1 MTNEELK
8 IKLDEFLSKN
18 KLSGITLA
26 NLNLIIK
33 ISELYLDLKEELAD
47 VKFSSVDLENYKRL
61 DLLTKIDLVKKIF
74 KKYNYP
80 ISNETIDKILS
91 DGTIDFREYEYD
103 KDYLPSVHEGIV
115 AGCAGIKDDFRFIS
129 IPNSGYITDAVI
141 FAHELAHYTVG
152 IPENT
157 TDHMVSESLAIFTE
171 FLMEDELSSMG
182 YNEEMK
188 YVRKLRFKNT
198 LNKSYLIRIM
208 AFINVYFTF
217 GDFEYDSYK
226 KLYGKMTEESYN
238 RELSKI
244 KDYFASEIE
253 DLHPQRSL
261 YYIFGCVYAYYMY
274 DKLKSDKAYINNI
287 YQAFSIPYRTNLQS
301 FSKAL
306 GIYKIESDLKEAITS
321 YKTELNNEM
330 KTL

>member
-26 NLNLIIK
+26 NLDLIIK

-61 DLLTKIDLVKKIF
+61 DLLTKLDLVKKIF

-188 YVRKLRFKNT
+188 YVRKLRFKDT

-287 YQAFSIPYRTNLQS
+287 YQAFSIPYRTDLQS

-306 GIYKIESDLKEAITS
+306 GIYKIESD
-321 YKTELNNEM
+321 
-330 KTL
+330 

>member
-47 VKFSSVDLENYKRL
+47 VKFSKVDLENYKRL

-103 KDYLPSVHEGIV
+103 KDYLPSIHEGIV

-188 YVRKLRFKNT
+188 YVRKLRFKDT

-287 YQAFSIPYRTNLQS
+287 YQAFSIPYRTDLQS

-321 YKTELNNEM
+321 YKTELNNET

>member
-26 NLNLIIK
+26 NLDLIIK

-47 VKFSSVDLENYKRL
+47 VKFSKVDLENYKRL

-103 KDYLPSVHEGIV
+103 KDYLPSVHEGII

-287 YQAFSIPYRTNLQS
+287 YQAFSIPYRTDLQS

-321 YKTELNNEM
+321 YKTELNNET

>member
-61 DLLTKIDLVKKIF
+61 DLFTKIDLVKKIF

-115 AGCAGIKDDFRFIS
+115 AGCAGINDDFRFIS

-274 DKLKSDKAYINNI
+274 DKLKSDKSYINNI

-301 FSKAL
+301 FSIAL

-321 YKTELNNEM
+321 YKTELNNET

>member
-47 VKFSSVDLENYKRL
+47 IKFSSVDLENYKRL
-61 DLLTKIDLVKKIF
+61 DLFTKIDLVKKIF

-301 FSKAL
+301 FSIAL

-321 YKTELNNEM
+321 YKTELNNET

>member
-26 NLNLIIK
+26 NLDLIIK

-47 VKFSSVDLENYKRL
+47 VKFSNVDLENYKRL

-74 KKYNYP
+74 KEYNYP

-141 FAHELAHYTVG
+141 LAHELAHYTVG

-238 RELSKI
+238 SELSKI

-287 YQAFSIPYRTNLQS
+287 YQAFSIPYRTDLQS
-301 FSKAL
+301 FSEAL

-321 YKTELNNEM
+321 YKTELNNET

>member
-8 IKLDEFLSKN
+8 IKVDEFLSKN
-18 KLSGITLA
+18 KRSGITLA
-26 NLNLIIK
+26 NLDLIIK

-103 KDYLPSVHEGIV
+103 KDYLPSVHEGII

-157 TDHMVSESLAIFTE
+157 IDHMVSESLAIFTE

-287 YQAFSIPYRTNLQS
+287 YQAFSIPYRTDLQS
-301 FSKAL
+301 FSIAL
-306 GIYKIESDLKEAITS
+306 GIYELESDLKEAITS
-321 YKTELNNEM
+321 YKTELNNET

>member
-26 NLNLIIK
+26 NLDLIIK

-61 DLLTKIDLVKKIF
+61 DLFTKIDLVKKIF

-115 AGCAGIKDDFRFIS
+115 AGCAGIKDDFKFIS

-182 YNEEMK
+182 YKEEMK
-188 YVRKLRFKNT
+188 YVRKLRFKDT

-287 YQAFSIPYRTNLQS
+287 YQAFSIPYRTDLQS

-321 YKTELNNEM
+321 YKTELNNET

>member
-8 IKLDEFLSKN
+8 IKLDKFLSKN

-129 IPNSGYITDAVI
+129 IPNSGYITDVVI
-141 FAHELAHYTVG
+141 LAHELAHYTVG

-188 YVRKLRFKNT
+188 YVRKLRFKDT

-238 RELSKI
+238 SELSKI

-287 YQAFSIPYRTNLQS
+287 YQAFSIPYRTDLQS
-301 FSKAL
+301 FSEAL

-321 YKTELNNEM
+321 YKTELNNET

>member
-61 DLLTKIDLVKKIF
+61 DLFTKIDLVKKIF

-188 YVRKLRFKNT
+188 YVRKLRFKDT

-287 YQAFSIPYRTNLQS
+287 YQAFSIPYRTDLQS

-321 YKTELNNEM
+321 YKTELNNET

>member
-47 VKFSSVDLENYKRL
+47 VKFSKVDLDNYKRL
-61 DLLTKIDLVKKIF
+61 DLFTKIDLVKKIF

-238 RELSKI
+238 SELSKI

-287 YQAFSIPYRTNLQS
+287 YQAFSIPYRTDLQS

-321 YKTELNNEM
+321 YKTELNNET

>member
-8 IKLDEFLSKN
+8 IKVDEFLSKN

-26 NLNLIIK
+26 NLDLIIK

-103 KDYLPSVHEGIV
+103 KDYLPSVHEGII

-157 TDHMVSESLAIFTE
+157 IDHMVSESLAIFTE

-287 YQAFSIPYRTNLQS
+287 YQAFSIPYRTDLQS
-301 FSKAL
+301 FSIAL
-306 GIYKIESDLKEAITS
+306 GIYELESDLKEAITS
-321 YKTELNNEM
+321 YKTELNNET

>member
-8 IKLDEFLSKN
+8 IKVDEFLSKN
-18 KLSGITLA
+18 KLSGLVLNNLTLF
-26 NLNLIIK
+26 IK
-33 ISELYLDLKEELAD
+33 ISELYLDLKEELED
-47 VKFSSVDLENYKRL
+47 VKFSKVDLENYPRL
-61 DLLTKIDLVKKIF
+61 DLFTKIDLVKKLID
-74 KKYNYP
+74 KYNYP
-80 ISNETIDKILS
+80 INGETIDKILS

-115 AGCAGIKDDFRFIS
+115 DGCAGIRDVFRFIS
-129 IPNSGYITDAVI
+129 TPNSGYITDAVI

-152 IPENT
+152 IPENA
-157 TDHMVSESLAIFTE
+157 TDHMESESLAIFTE

-188 YVRKLRFKNT
+188 YVRKLRFKDT

-208 AFINVYFTF
+208 TFINVYFTF

-226 KLYGKMTEESYN
+226 KLYGKMTDESYN
-238 RELSKI
+238 SELSKI
-244 KDYFASEIE
+244 KDYFDSEIE

-274 DKLKSDKAYINNI
+274 DKLKNDKAYINDI
-287 YQAFSIPYRTNLQS
+287 YRAYSMPYRTDLQS
-301 FSKAL
+301 FSETL
-306 GIYKIESDLKEAITS
+306 GIYEIESELKKAITS
-321 YKTELNNEM
+321 YKNELNNET

>member
-26 NLNLIIK
+26 NLDLIIK

-188 YVRKLRFKNT
+188 YVRKLRFKDT

-287 YQAFSIPYRTNLQS
+287 YQAFSIPYRTDLQS

-321 YKTELNNEM
+321 YKTELNNET

>member
-26 NLNLIIK
+26 NLDLIIK

-91 DGTIDFREYEYD
+91 DGTIVFREYEYD

-274 DKLKSDKAYINNI
+274 DKLKSDKSYINNI

-301 FSKAL
+301 FSIAL

-321 YKTELNNEM
+321 YKTELNNET

>member
-26 NLNLIIK
+26 NLDLIIK

-188 YVRKLRFKNT
+188 YVRKLRFKDT

-253 DLHPQRSL
+253 DLYPQRSL

-287 YQAFSIPYRTNLQS
+287 YQAFSIPYRTDLQS
-301 FSKAL
+301 FSIAL
-306 GIYKIESDLKEAITS
+306 GIYELESDLKEAITS
-321 YKTELNNEM
+321 YKNELNNET

>member
-26 NLNLIIK
+26 NLDLIIK

-157 TDHMVSESLAIFTE
+157 IDHMESESLAIFTE
-171 FLMEDELSSMG
+171 FLMEDELSNMG
-182 YNEEMK
+182 YDNEMN

-198 LNKSYLIRIM
+198 LNKCYLIRVL
-208 AFINVYFTF
+208 AFVNVYLTF
-217 GDFEYDSYK
+217 GDFSYESYK
-226 KLYGKMTEESYN
+226 KIYGKMTEDIYN
-238 RELSKI
+238 SELLKV
-244 KDYFASEIE
+244 KDYFNNKVD
-253 DLHPQRSL
+253 DLYPQRSL
-261 YYIFGCVYAYYMY
+261 YYIFGCVHAYYMY
-274 DKLKSDKAYINNI
+274 DKLKKDPSFINTIFKAY
-287 YQAFSIPYRTNLQS
+287 SKPYRCQLQS
-301 FSKAL
+301 FSDTL
-306 GIYKIESDLKEAITS
+306 GINDVIGELKDAVIS
-321 YKTELNNEM
+321 YKKELNNET

>member
-8 IKLDEFLSKN
+8 IKSDEFLSKN

-26 NLNLIIK
+26 NLDLIIK

-274 DKLKSDKAYINNI
+274 DKLKSDKSYINNI

-301 FSKAL
+301 FSIAL

-321 YKTELNNEM
+321 YKTELNNET

>member
-47 VKFSSVDLENYKRL
+47 IKFSKVDLENYKRL
-61 DLLTKIDLVKKIF
+61 DLFTKIDLVKKIF

-188 YVRKLRFKNT
+188 YVRKLRFKDT

-274 DKLKSDKAYINNI
+274 DKLKSDKSYINNI

-301 FSKAL
+301 FSIAL

-321 YKTELNNEM
+321 YKTELNNET

>member
-18 KLSGITLA
+18 KLSGITLT

-141 FAHELAHYTVG
+141 LAHELAHYTVG

-188 YVRKLRFKNT
+188 YVRKLRFKDT

-238 RELSKI
+238 SELSKI

-287 YQAFSIPYRTNLQS
+287 YQAFSIPYRTDLQS
-301 FSKAL
+301 FSIAL

-321 YKTELNNEM
+321 YKTELNNET

>member
-26 NLNLIIK
+26 NLDLIIK

-103 KDYLPSVHEGIV
+103 KDYLPSIHEGIV

-287 YQAFSIPYRTNLQS
+287 YQAFSIPYRTDLQS
-301 FSKAL
+301 FSEAL

-321 YKTELNNEM
+321 YKTELNNET

>member
-26 NLNLIIK
+26 NLELIIK

-47 VKFSSVDLENYKRL
+47 VKFSKVDLENYKRL
-61 DLLTKIDLVKKIF
+61 DLFTKIDLVKKIF

-171 FLMEDELSSMG
+171 FLMEDELSNMG

-226 KLYGKMTEESYN
+226 KLYRKMTEENYN

-244 KDYFASEIE
+244 KDYFDSEIE

-287 YQAFSIPYRTNLQS
+287 YQAFSIPYRTDLQS
-301 FSKAL
+301 FSIAL

-321 YKTELNNEM
+321 YKTELNNET

>member
-1 MTNEELK
+1 MPWTLIPKALITGGKFIVKGLMEAGPKLLK
-8 IKLDEFLSKN
+8 LGKKLTSKTGKAIN
-18 KLSGITLA
+18 KAG
-26 NLNLIIK
+26 
-33 ISELYLDLKEELAD
+33 E
-47 VKFSSVDLENYKRL
+47 
-61 DLLTKIDLVKKIF
+61 LLTKQKGSDVLGNTPKFTDIAKKQI
-74 KKYNYP
+74 
-80 ISNETIDKILS
+80 
-91 DGTIDFREYEYD
+91 
-103 KDYLPSVHEGIV
+103 
-115 AGCAGIKDDFRFIS
+115 
-129 IPNSGYITDAVI
+129 
-141 FAHELAHYTVG
+141 
-152 IPENT
+152 
-157 TDHMVSESLAIFTE
+157 
-171 FLMEDELSSMG
+171 
-182 YNEEMK
+182 
-188 YVRKLRFKNT
+188 KNT

-261 YYIFGCVYAYYMY
+261 YYIFGCVYGYYMY

-301 FSKAL
+301 FSIAL

-321 YKTELNNEM
+321 YKTELNNET

>member
-8 IKLDEFLSKN
+8 IKVDEFLSKN

-26 NLNLIIK
+26 NLDLIIK
-33 ISELYLDLKEELAD
+33 ISELYLDIKEELAD

-61 DLLTKIDLVKKIF
+61 DLFTKIDLVKKIF

-103 KDYLPSVHEGIV
+103 KDYLPSVHEGII

-157 TDHMVSESLAIFTE
+157 IDHMVSESLAIFTE

-287 YQAFSIPYRTNLQS
+287 YQAFSIPYRTDLQS
-301 FSKAL
+301 FSIAL
-306 GIYKIESDLKEAITS
+306 GIYELESDLKEAITS
-321 YKTELNNEM
+321 YKTELNNET

>member
-8 IKLDEFLSKN
+8 IKVDEFLSKN

-26 NLNLIIK
+26 NLDLIIK

-253 DLHPQRSL
+253 DLYPQRSL

-301 FSKAL
+301 FSIAL
-306 GIYKIESDLKEAITS
+306 GIYELESDLKEAITS
-321 YKTELNNEM
+321 YKTELNNET

>member
-26 NLNLIIK
+26 NLDLIIK

-61 DLLTKIDLVKKIF
+61 DLFTKIDLVKKIF

-103 KDYLPSVHEGIV
+103 KDYLPSVHEGII

-157 TDHMVSESLAIFTE
+157 IDHMVSESLAIFTE

-287 YQAFSIPYRTNLQS
+287 YQAFSIPYRTDLQS
-301 FSKAL
+301 FSIAL
-306 GIYKIESDLKEAITS
+306 GIYELESDLKEAITS
-321 YKTELNNEM
+321 YKTELNNET

>member
-26 NLNLIIK
+26 NLDLIIK
-33 ISELYLDLKEELAD
+33 ISELYLDLKEELSD

-141 FAHELAHYTVG
+141 FVHELAHYTVG

-274 DKLKSDKAYINNI
+274 DKLKSDKSYINNI

-301 FSKAL
+301 FSIAL

-321 YKTELNNEM
+321 YKTELNNET

>member
-26 NLNLIIK
+26 NLDLIIK

-61 DLLTKIDLVKKIF
+61 DLFTKIDLVKKIF

-182 YNEEMK
+182 YKEEMK

-287 YQAFSIPYRTNLQS
+287 YQAFSIPYRTDLQS

-321 YKTELNNEM
+321 YKTELNNET

>member
-8 IKLDEFLSKN
+8 IKVNEFLSKN

-26 NLNLIIK
+26 NLDLIIK

-61 DLLTKIDLVKKIF
+61 DLFTKIDLVKKIF

-115 AGCAGIKDDFRFIS
+115 AGCAGIKEDFRFIS

-198 LNKSYLIRIM
+198 LNKTYLIRIM

-226 KLYGKMTEESYN
+226 KLYRKMTEESYN
-238 RELSKI
+238 SELSKI

-287 YQAFSIPYRTNLQS
+287 YQAFSIPYRTDLQS

-321 YKTELNNEM
+321 YKTELNNET

>member
-26 NLNLIIK
+26 NLDLIIK

-321 YKTELNNEM
+321 YKTELNNET

>member
-26 NLNLIIK
+26 NLDLIIK

-61 DLLTKIDLVKKIF
+61 DLFTKIDLVKKIF

-103 KDYLPSVHEGIV
+103 KDYLPSIHEGIV
-115 AGCAGIKDDFRFIS
+115 AGCAGINDDFRFIS

-188 YVRKLRFKNT
+188 YVRKLRFKDT

-274 DKLKSDKAYINNI
+274 DKLKSDKSYINNI

-301 FSKAL
+301 FSIAL

-321 YKTELNNEM
+321 YKTELNNET

>member
-26 NLNLIIK
+26 NLDLIIK

-47 VKFSSVDLENYKRL
+47 VKFSNVDLENYKRL

-74 KKYNYP
+74 KEYNYP

-141 FAHELAHYTVG
+141 LAHELAHYTVG

-188 YVRKLRFKNT
+188 YVRKLRFKDT

-287 YQAFSIPYRTNLQS
+287 YQAFSIPYRTDLQS

-321 YKTELNNEM
+321 YKTELNNET